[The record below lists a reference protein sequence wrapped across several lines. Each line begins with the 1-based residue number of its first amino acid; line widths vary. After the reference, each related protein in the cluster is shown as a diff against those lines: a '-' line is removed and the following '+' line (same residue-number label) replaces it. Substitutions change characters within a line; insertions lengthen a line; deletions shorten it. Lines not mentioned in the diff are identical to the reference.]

1 MEEPTQPASNG
12 QGNQSDPYAFIL
24 KEGGGGNKL
33 SSKLTLRN
41 FGTPVKLA
49 ILGGGAFIFLILF
62 MVGYNTFLSTPE
74 NTPLLARVGQQQAH
88 ILQAAEMGVDK
99 ARGQAARNLAITTK
113 LSLIDDQKALK
124 SALGGKNVRIST
136 SDDPQLEQKLIVAEQ
151 GNRFDEE
158 LLKYLQTELKS
169 YADNL
174 EAAYNTTLKTDK
186 ELREVL
192 AAQYKNARYLSGEGV
207 PTQMN

>member
-1 MEEPTQPASNG
+1 MEEPTQPANNG
-12 QGNQSDPYAFIL
+12 QGTSSDPYAFIL

-33 SSKLTLRN
+33 SSKLLLKN
-41 FGTPVKLA
+41 FGAPAKLVM
-49 ILGGGAFIFLILF
+49 LGGGAFVFLILLV
-62 MVGYNTFLSTPE
+62 VGYNSFFSTPE
-74 NTPLLARVGQQQAH
+74 NSALLARVGQQQAH
-88 ILQAAEMGVDK
+88 ILQAAEVGVEK
-99 ARGQAARNLAITTK
+99 ARGQAARNLSITTK

-124 SALGGKNVRIST
+124 SALGGKNVKVST
-136 SDDPQLEQKLIVAEQ
+136 SDDPQLEQKLIIAEQ

-207 PTQMN
+207 PAQIN